1 MDPSLVGSSLHNEA
15 KALYI
20 LCIWRRHK
28 GGALE
33 KNACR
38 SLDRA
43 CHRGAHARLCSSFV
57 DSTATAAHKALQ
69 QCTDRSTT
77 IFSPCDAL
85 AYVRSVSFAQ
95 CKLFRSHCLASHIL
109 ASSCTLFFFFFWGI
123 NHALQSWLATS
134 SSGLPNSFVLSA
146 RARLGVAIRYVRRFD
161 LCDLICAWHERTV
174 FLEPMHTSTQ

>member
-85 AYVRSVSFAQ
+85 AYVRSVSFGPMQA
-95 CKLFRSHCLASHIL
+95 FSV
-109 ASSCTLFFFFFWGI
+109 TL
-123 NHALQSWLATS
+123 
-134 SSGLPNSFVLSA
+134 
-146 RARLGVAIRYVRRFD
+146 LG
-161 LCDLICAWHERTV
+161 
-174 FLEPMHTSTQ
+174 